1 MFQKVHLYLTAMCAG
16 ITAAIMI
23 IMSLCYLYISEKG
36 LYENQ
41 YTSFQNDI
49 NTIATSLEQQSVI
62 SMEWLSKMESSG
74 NYSFFV
80 LDNGIPFL
88 YNRLGG
94 LSDVSDTKDI
104 LEKCLH
110 AYEDSFEIENAGIAK
125 ELDSGVYNTCSH
137 IEFPFNPRGQK
148 HEYYAS
154 VIELSRNESSLRMV
168 VLCSLDFLEE
178 QIHRQRTRF
187 LLIDVT
193 AVLMLTLFSFF
204 FTGRLLQPIIENRR
218 RQTAFIAA
226 ASHELR
232 TPLSVILSAT
242 DCCRSADMEQQKG
255 FLDTI
260 QQEGA
265 LMSSLINDMLTL
277 SNSDNHNFPI
287 RPKEVE
293 LDTLLINI
301 YEAFEPL
308 ARKHSL
314 SLGITL
320 PEESIP
326 ACIAD
331 DERISQVLSI
341 LLHNAISY
349 TPSGG
354 RIDLSLLYKKNHF
367 RLTVADTGIGIPD
380 EDKKKIFDRFY
391 RAEKSRSTKGHFGL
405 GLSIASEIIKFHHG
419 TITVSDHPGG
429 GSIFTVI
436 LP

>member
-23 IMSLCYLYISEKG
+23 VMSLCYLYISEKG

-49 NTIATSLEQQSVI
+49 NTIAASLEQQSVI
-62 SMEWLSKMESSG
+62 SMEWLSKMESRG

-94 LSDVSDTKDI
+94 LSEVSDTQKLLD
-104 LEKCLH
+104 KCLD
-110 AYEDSFEIENAGIAK
+110 AYEASFEYENTGMNEEISFD
-125 ELDSGVYNTCSH
+125 LYNTCFH
-137 IEFPFNPRGQK
+137 VEFPFNPTGQK
-148 HEYYAS
+148 EFYVS
-154 VIELSRNESSLRMV
+154 VIEMSRNDSSLQMI
-168 VLCSLDFLEE
+168 VLCSLDFLKE
-178 QIHRQRTRF
+178 QIRRQRTRF
-187 LLIDVT
+187 LLIDVA
-193 AVLMLTLFSFF
+193 AVLFLTLFSFF

-218 RQTAFIAA
+218 SQTAFIAA

-232 TPLSVILSAT
+232 TPLSVMLAAA
-242 DCCRSADMEQQKG
+242 DCCRGADPPKQEG
-255 FLDTI
+255 FLTTI

-277 SNSDNHNFPI
+277 SGSDNHSFPI
-287 RPKEVE
+287 RPREAE
-293 LDTLLINI
+293 LDTLLINT

-308 ARKHSL
+308 ARKNSL
-314 SLGITL
+314 TLTVTL
-320 PEESIP
+320 PETAIP
-326 ACIAD
+326 VCMAD
-331 DERISQVLSI
+331 DERIGQVLSI

-349 TPSGG
+349 TPAGG
-354 RIDLSLLYKKNHF
+354 SIDLSLLYKKNRFH
-367 RLTVADTGIGIPD
+367 LTVADTGVGIPD
-380 EDKKKIFDRFY
+380 EDKEKIFDRFY

-405 GLSIASEIIKFHHG
+405 GLSIALEIVRLHHG
-419 TITVSDHPGG
+419 TITVIDRPGG